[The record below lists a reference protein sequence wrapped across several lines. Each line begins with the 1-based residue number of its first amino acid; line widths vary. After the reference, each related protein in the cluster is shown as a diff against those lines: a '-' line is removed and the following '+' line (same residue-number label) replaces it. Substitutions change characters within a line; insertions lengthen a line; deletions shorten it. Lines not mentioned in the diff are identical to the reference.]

1 MIDFSG
7 KIIWVKDSEEADC
20 LLKMAISQGYKPCIG
35 EKAMTV
41 SKLFSF
47 TGDHVIRPCTEV
59 CLDKMESFRELLR
72 ENDFGIVL
80 KDMIRYVQNHSLQ
93 HVSLRINESEWE
105 FSGFAKTIERNG
117 EKEQFICSIK
127 KPIKVTMEDIEKKF
141 GCPVEI
147 VPSVKK
153 SA

>member
-72 ENDFGIVL
+72 ENDF
-80 KDMIRYVQNHSLQ
+80 VQLASGQSVTVFKQILQ
-93 HVSLRINESEWE
+93 NLGYN
-105 FSGFAKTIERNG
+105 
-117 EKEQFICSIK
+117 
-127 KPIKVTMEDIEKKF
+127 
-141 GCPVEI
+141 PVEAMENTI
-147 VPSVKK
+147 NSERYDCITVEGE
-153 SA
+153 